1 MGKTIRILSWNVN
14 GMRAIVRKGMYDTF
28 PGLRADII
36 CFQETKAQEDT
47 MPDLDIQ
54 LKGYD
59 LVFNSAVQKGYS
71 GTAILSRIKPLGH
84 WMGTNNDIHGQE
96 GRVITMEFDKFYL
109 CRRICSQFGSGIEKT

>member
-1 MGKTIRILSWNVN
+1 
-14 GMRAIVRKGMYDTF
+14 
-28 PGLRADII
+28 
-36 CFQETKAQEDT
+36 

-84 WMGTNNDIHGQE
+84 WMGTNNDLHGQE
-96 GRVITMEFDKFYL
+96 GRVITMEYDKFHL
-109 CRRICSQFGSGIEKT
+109 CKCVCSQFGTGIKKA